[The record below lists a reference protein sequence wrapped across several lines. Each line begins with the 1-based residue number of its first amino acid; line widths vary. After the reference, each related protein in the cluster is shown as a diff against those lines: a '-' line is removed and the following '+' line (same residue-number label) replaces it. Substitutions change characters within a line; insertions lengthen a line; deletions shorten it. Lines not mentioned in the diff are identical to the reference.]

1 MDWFD
6 AFDEVFAS
14 VERYAN
20 EHGKPPHELAVSSAL
35 YNWIAEL
42 QHESDMLG
50 GMESTESVILETPHG
65 KVPLVINDELS
76 PYEIIPQ

>member
-14 VERYAN
+14 VERYVA
-20 EHGKPPHELAVSSAL
+20 EHGTPPQELAVSSSL
-35 YNWIAEL
+35 YAWIAEL

-50 GMESTESVILETPHG
+50 GMESSESVVLETPHG
-65 KVPLVINDELS
+65 LVQLVINDELS
-76 PYEIIPQ
+76 AYDIVPQ